1 MKKIAYSMQVRL
13 SILAIFMK
21 RIIFFWGCRNSLK
34 HMLMPFGREHVDIA
48 YEDLHAVEF
57 CLKADAGE
65 DGSNTLGGSN
75 RC

>member
-1 MKKIAYSMQVRL
+1 
-13 SILAIFMK
+13 
-21 RIIFFWGCRNSLK
+21 
-34 HMLMPFGREHVDIA
+34 MLMPFGREHVDIA